1 MLALTL
7 ALSVLIGVALGLL
20 GGGGSILTVPIL
32 VYVAGLEPKA
42 AIATS
47 LLVVG
52 VTSAAGA
59 VSHARAGRVQWRTG
73 LLFGGAG
80 MAGAYGGGRAAEFIP
95 GSWLLVAFGLMMA
108 VTAVV
113 MLRGR
118 QTSERQPPKEMAV
131 GRILI
136 DGVIVGA
143 VTGLV
148 GAGGGFLVVP
158 ALVLLGGV
166 PMATAVGTSL
176 IVIAMKSGAGLLGY
190 LSSTPIDWPLAL
202 GVTAAAVVGS
212 VLGGQMAGR
221 ISQDNLRRAFAWF
234 VAVMAVV
241 VLGQQMPSDVRE
253 PLVTS
258 PLTWTAMVVVV
269 GATVFCRRSR
279 SGSCGRVVDTLR
291 RRNA

>member
-7 ALSVLIGVALGLL
+7 ALSVVIGVALGLL

-32 VYVAGLEPKA
+32 LYVAGLEPKA

-95 GSWLLVAFGLMMA
+95 GTWLLVAFGLMMA
-108 VTAVV
+108 VTAVA

-190 LSSTPIDWPLAL
+190 LSSTTIDWPLAL

-241 VLGQQMPSDVRE
+241 VLGQQMPSDVRDA
-253 PLVTS
+253 LVTS
-258 PLTWTAMVVVV
+258 PVTWAAMVIAG
-269 GATVFCRRSR
+269 GATVFCRGSR
-279 SGSCGRVVDTLR
+279 SGACGRVVDTLR